1 MLPRTG
7 NSPKAAKKKTSGSS
21 RTSNSSRVSP
31 SSHTSAAKSSG
42 STNSSQPAGN
52 SVASDTARSAEISLA
67 SGSSQPSRSSHNA
80 AIDGL
85 RALAII
91 GVVAYHVRPSLL
103 SGGFLGVTI
112 FFVISGFLITG
123 SVERRMASKQGFHY
137 VSYLWRKIK
146 RLTFPLLSLIAL
158 VLPAAYLFSP
168 GMLPKLHLDALP
180 SALYASNWVYIFR
193 KVSYFAAAG
202 LPSPLTHLWFLAVT
216 MQFYLVWVS
225 ALWLMHRFNLR
236 LRTRFLITLLLAVA
250 STVLMML
257 LYVPGADVSRVYYGL
272 DTRFSE
278 LMIGALLAFMVEQAR
293 TKRSGADERDERSG
307 QLEDNT
313 QRNAA
318 TGPATNT
325 VSWSNPVNLLLAGA
339 GFCLLAALIILYFV
353 SKGTD
358 AMLYRG
364 GFQAVA
370 LIVALLIV
378 VVLLPGNLF
387 RSLLGS
393 RVFRYIG
400 SRSFSIYLVHYPLLE
415 FMNPAIRTQPLR
427 WWEWIVQ
434 FLILWAVCE
443 AFYQVAEAA
452 RKAVPVGNVPFGEMR
467 LVTKILASLGV
478 VAVVL
483 CTVLPVDFNQIAAK
497 RSDALRAEYLSI
509 GRSLGIA
516 TPIRR
521 DLLTLRRSA
530 VPKPSLN
537 LPPRLV
543 PKAAKVPKNLNT
555 KGWTY
560 DAATGSCSANPLI
573 ISDSVE
579 MGAHDFVAQHIPAS
593 VQDNMVGRHF
603 ATGADLYHRHQAQ
616 GQAGSVVVMALGTND
631 SIANAQQV
639 EDLIA
644 AVGNEPLYLTTVR
657 SPTGWQD
664 SNNQILRSVVAKHK
678 NVGLLDWYSISNGH
692 PEYFYDDGTH
702 LTPGEGGGR
711 EAYGI
716 MIRQSL
722 CGQ

>member
-1 MLPRTG
+1 MD
-7 NSPKAAKKKTSGSS
+7 A
-21 RTSNSSRVSP
+21 
-31 SSHTSAAKSSG
+31 
-42 STNSSQPAGN
+42 
-52 SVASDTARSAEISLA
+52 SVASHLSSA
-67 SGSSQPSRSSHNA
+67 SRNN

-112 FFVISGFLITG
+112 FFVISGFLITS
-123 SVERRMASKQGFHY
+123 SVERRMASLQGFHY
-137 VSYLWRKIK
+137 GSYLWHKIK

-158 VLPAAYLFSP
+158 VVPAAYFLSP

-193 KVSYFAAAG
+193 KVSYFTAAG

-225 ALWLMHRFNLR
+225 LLWLMHRLNLR
-236 LRTRFLITLLLAVA
+236 LRTRFSLTLLIAVI
-250 STVLMML
+250 STALMVV

-278 LMIGALLAFMVEQAR
+278 LMVGALLAFVAEWAK
-293 TKRSGADERDERSG
+293 TKHGGKDEKQEKEKS
-307 QLEDNT
+307 
-313 QRNAA
+313 
-318 TGPATNT
+318 TNT
-325 VSWSNPVNLLLAGA
+325 GNWSSPVNLLLAAA
-339 GFCLLAALIILYFV
+339 GFCLLTALVVLYSV
-353 SKGTD
+353 CTGND

-364 GFQAVA
+364 GLQVVA
-370 LIVALLIV
+370 LIVAMLLAI
-378 VVLLPGNLF
+378 VLLPGNLC

-393 RVFRYIG
+393 RVLRYIG

-427 WWEWIVQ
+427 WWEWIIQ
-434 FLILWAVCE
+434 FLVLWGVCE
-443 AFYQVAEAA
+443 AFYQMVEAV
-452 RKAVPVGNVPFGEMR
+452 RKVVPEGKAPFREMR
-467 LVTKILASLGV
+467 LVTKLLALCGV

-483 CTVLPVDFNQIAAK
+483 CTALPVDFNQIATR
-497 RSDALRAEYLSI
+497 RSASLRREYLSVE
-509 GRSLGIA
+509 RSLGIA

-530 VPKPSLN
+530 VPKPSLD

-543 PKAAKVPKNLNT
+543 PVAAKVPKNLDT

-560 DAATGSCSANPLI
+560 DATTGSCSANPLI

-579 MGAHDFVAQHIPAS
+579 MGAHDFVQQHIPAS
-593 VQDNMVGRHF
+593 IQDNMVGRHF
-603 ATGADLYHRHQAQ
+603 ATGSDLYHQHQAQ
-616 GQAGSVVVMALGTND
+616 GEAGRVVVMALGTND
-631 SIANAQQV
+631 RIVDEQQV

-644 AVGNEPLYLTTVR
+644 SVGDEPLYLTTVR
-657 SPTGWQD
+657 SPDSWQD
-664 SNNQILRSVVAKHK
+664 SNNQILRSVAAKHK
-678 NVGLLDWYSISNGH
+678 NVGLLDWYSVSNAH

-702 LTPGEGGGR
+702 LTPGENGGR

-716 MIRQSL
+716 MLRQGL

>member
-1 MLPRTG
+1 MPRTG
-7 NSPKAAKKKTSGSS
+7 KSPNVAEMDA
-21 RTSNSSRVSP
+21 
-31 SSHTSAAKSSG
+31 
-42 STNSSQPAGN
+42 
-52 SVASDTARSAEISLA
+52 SVASHLSSA
-67 SGSSQPSRSSHNA
+67 SRNN

-112 FFVISGFLITG
+112 FFVISGFLITS
-123 SVERRMASKQGFHY
+123 SVERRMASLQGFHY
-137 VSYLWRKIK
+137 GSYLWHKIK

-158 VLPAAYLFSP
+158 VVPAAYFLSP

-193 KVSYFAAAG
+193 KVSYFTAAG

-225 ALWLMHRFNLR
+225 LLWLMHRLNLR
-236 LRTRFLITLLLAVA
+236 LRTRFSLTLLIAVI
-250 STVLMML
+250 STALMVV

-278 LMIGALLAFMVEQAR
+278 LMVGALLAFVAEWAK
-293 TKRSGADERDERSG
+293 TKHGGKDEKQEKEKS
-307 QLEDNT
+307 
-313 QRNAA
+313 
-318 TGPATNT
+318 TNT
-325 VSWSNPVNLLLAGA
+325 GNWSSPVNLLLAAA
-339 GFCLLAALIILYFV
+339 GFCLLTALVVLYSV
-353 SKGTD
+353 CTGND

-364 GFQAVA
+364 GLQVVA
-370 LIVALLIV
+370 LIVAMLLAI
-378 VVLLPGNLF
+378 VLLPGNLC

-393 RVFRYIG
+393 RVLRYIG

-427 WWEWIVQ
+427 WWEWIIQ
-434 FLILWAVCE
+434 FLVLWGVCE
-443 AFYQVAEAA
+443 AFYQMVEAV
-452 RKAVPVGNVPFGEMR
+452 RKVVPEGKAPFREMR
-467 LVTKILASLGV
+467 LVTKLLALCGV

-483 CTVLPVDFNQIAAK
+483 CTALPVDFNQIATR
-497 RSDALRAEYLSI
+497 RSASLRREYLSVE
-509 GRSLGIA
+509 RSLGIA

-530 VPKPSLN
+530 VPKPSLD

-543 PKAAKVPKNLNT
+543 PVAAKVPKNLDT

-560 DAATGSCSANPLI
+560 DATTGSCSANPLI

-579 MGAHDFVAQHIPAS
+579 MGAHDFVQQHIPAS
-593 VQDNMVGRHF
+593 IQDNMVGRHF
-603 ATGADLYHRHQAQ
+603 ATGSDLYHQHQAQ
-616 GQAGSVVVMALGTND
+616 GEAGRVVVMALGTND
-631 SIANAQQV
+631 RIVDEQQV

-644 AVGNEPLYLTTVR
+644 SVGDEPLYLTTVR
-657 SPTGWQD
+657 SPDSWQD
-664 SNNQILRSVVAKHK
+664 SNNQILRSVAAKHK
-678 NVGLLDWYSISNGH
+678 NVGLLDWYSVSNAH

-702 LTPGEGGGR
+702 LTPGENGGR

-716 MIRQSL
+716 MLRQGL

>member
-1 MLPRTG
+1 M
-7 NSPKAAKKKTSGSS
+7 
-21 RTSNSSRVSP
+21 
-31 SSHTSAAKSSG
+31 
-42 STNSSQPAGN
+42 
-52 SVASDTARSAEISLA
+52 
-67 SGSSQPSRSSHNA
+67 
-80 AIDGL
+80 
-85 RALAII
+85 
-91 GVVAYHVRPSLL
+91 VAYHIRPSLL

-123 SVERRMASKQGFHY
+123 SVERRMASKRGFHY
-137 VSYLWRKIK
+137 ASYLWRKIK

-158 VLPAAYLFSP
+158 VVPTAYFLSP
-168 GMLPKLHLDALP
+168 GMLPKLHLDAWP
-180 SALYASNWVYIFR
+180 SALYISNWGYIFR

-216 MQFYLVWVS
+216 MQFYLLWVS
-225 ALWLMHRFNLR
+225 LLWLMHRLNLR
-236 LRTRFLITLLLAVA
+236 LRTRFLVTLVIAVA
-250 STVLMML
+250 STALMVT
-257 LYVPGADVSRVYYGL
+257 LYIPGADVSRVYYGL

-278 LMIGALLAFMVEQAR
+278 LMIGALLAFMVERVKA
-293 TKRSGADERDERSG
+293 KRDERNKSNEKVEND
-307 QLEDNT
+307 QV
-313 QRNAA
+313 
-318 TGPATNT
+318 TN
-325 VSWSNPVNLLLAGA
+325 SEPRSSQVNLLLASA
-339 GFCLLAALIILYFV
+339 GFCLLFALIILFCISQGNDV
-353 SKGTD
+353 I
-358 AMLYRG
+358 LYRG

-370 LIVALLIV
+370 LIAALLIA
-378 VVLLPGNLF
+378 VVLVPGNLC

-443 AFYQVAEAA
+443 GFYQMAEAV
-452 RKAVPVGNVPFGEMR
+452 RKAVPEGKTPFREMR
-467 LVTKILASLGV
+467 LITKILALLGV

-483 CTVLPVDFNQIAAK
+483 CTALPVDFNRIAAQ
-497 RSDALRAEYLSI
+497 RSDALREEYLSI

-516 TPIRR
+516 TPIKR

-530 VPKPSLN
+530 VPKPSRN

-543 PKAAKVPKNLNT
+543 PKAAKVPKNLST

-579 MGAHDFVAQHIPAS
+579 MGAHDFVQEHIPAS

-603 ATGADLYHRHQAQ
+603 GTGADLYRQHQTQ
-616 GQAGSVVVMALGTND
+616 GQAGSVVIMALGTND
-631 SIANAQQV
+631 RIADEQQV
-639 EDLIA
+639 EDLIG

-657 SPTGWQD
+657 SPTDWQD
-664 SNNQILRSVVAKHK
+664 SNNRILRSVVAKHK
-678 NVGLLDWYSISNGH
+678 NVGLLDWYSLSNAH

-716 MIRQSL
+716 MLRQGL

>member
-1 MLPRTG
+1 MLGRTG
-7 NSPKAAKKKTSGSS
+7 NSPKPAEINASS
-21 RTSNSSRVSP
+21 SNP
-31 SSHTSAAKSSG
+31 AESSHRVQSPLTSISSHASDSSG
-42 STNSSQPAGN
+42 TSELSGPSESSQSTN
-52 SVASDTARSAEISLA
+52 
-67 SGSSQPSRSSHNA
+67 PSRPSVFSRND

-123 SVERRMASKQGFHY
+123 SVERRMASPQGFHY
-137 VSYLWRKIK
+137 ASYLWRKIK

-158 VLPAAYLFSP
+158 VVPTAYLLSP

-193 KVSYFAAAG
+193 KVSYFTAAG

-225 ALWLMHRFNLR
+225 VLWLMHRLNLK
-236 LRTRFLITLLLAVA
+236 LRTRFLATFLLAA
-250 STVLMML
+250 ISTALMVI

-278 LMIGALLAFMVEQAR
+278 LMIGALLSFMVERAEIKHGEKEEKEK
-293 TKRSGADERDERSG
+293 TA
-307 QLEDNT
+307 NT
-313 QRNAA
+313 
-318 TGPATNT
+318 G
-325 VSWSNPVNLLLAGA
+325 SWSSPVNLLFAGA
-339 GFCLLAALIILYFV
+339 GFCLLAALIVLYCV
-353 SKGTD
+353 SGGNDT
-358 AMLYRG
+358 MLYRG
-364 GFQAVA
+364 GLQAVA
-370 LIVALLIV
+370 IIVALLLAIV
-378 VVLLPGNLF
+378 LIPGNLC
-387 RSLLGS
+387 SSVLGS
-393 RVFRYIG
+393 RVLRYIG

-443 AFYQVAEAA
+443 GFYQVAEAL
-452 RKAVPVGNVPFGEMR
+452 RKVVPPEGKAPFREMR
-467 LVTKILASLGV
+467 LVTKILAFCGV
-478 VAVVL
+478 VAVLV
-483 CTVLPVDFNQIAAK
+483 CTALPVDFNQIAAR
-497 RSDALRAEYLSI
+497 RSASLRREYLSVEH
-509 GRSLGIA
+509 SLGIA

-530 VPKPSLN
+530 VPKPSVN

-543 PKAAKVPKNLNT
+543 PVAAKVPKNLDT

-579 MGAHDFVAQHIPAS
+579 MGAHDFVQQHIPAS

-603 ATGADLYHRHQAQ
+603 ATGSDLYQQHQAQ
-616 GQAGSVVVMALGTND
+616 GEAGSVVVMALGTND
-631 SIANAQQV
+631 RIADEQQV

-644 AVGNEPLYLTTVR
+644 AVGDEPLYLTTVR
-657 SPTGWQD
+657 SPDSWQD

-678 NVGLLDWYSISNGH
+678 NVGLLDWYSVSNMH

-702 LTPGEGGGR
+702 LTPGENGGR
-711 EAYGI
+711 AAYGI
-716 MIRQSL
+716 MLRQGL

>member
-1 MLPRTG
+1 M
-7 NSPKAAKKKTSGSS
+7 
-21 RTSNSSRVSP
+21 
-31 SSHTSAAKSSG
+31 
-42 STNSSQPAGN
+42 
-52 SVASDTARSAEISLA
+52 
-67 SGSSQPSRSSHNA
+67 
-80 AIDGL
+80 
-85 RALAII
+85 
-91 GVVAYHVRPSLL
+91 VAYHVRPSLL

-137 VSYLWRKIK
+137 ASYLWRKIK

-158 VLPAAYLFSP
+158 VVPAAYFLSP

-180 SALYASNWVYIFR
+180 SALYVSNWVYIFR

-216 MQFYLVWVS
+216 MQFYLVWIS
-225 ALWLMHRFNLR
+225 LLWLMHRFSLR

-250 STVLMML
+250 STVLMMM
-257 LYVPGADVSRVYYGL
+257 LYVPGSDVSRVYYGL

-278 LMIGALLAFMVEQAR
+278 LMIGALLAFAVEQAR
-293 TKRSGADERDERSG
+293 TKRSESDGRDERAE
-307 QLEDNT
+307 QPEQNT
-313 QRNAA
+313 QHNEKSE
-318 TGPATNT
+318 PATNAE
-325 VSWSNPVNLLLAGA
+325 SWSNPVNLLLAAA

-353 SKGTD
+353 SNGND
-358 AMLYRG
+358 EMLYRG
-364 GFQAVA
+364 GFQAAA

-378 VVLLPGNLF
+378 VVLVPGNF
-387 RSLLGS
+387 CRSLLGS

-443 AFYQVAEAA
+443 AFYQMAEAV
-452 RKAVPVGNVPFGEMR
+452 RKVIPAGKTPFREMR
-467 LVTKILASLGV
+467 LVTKILSFLGV

-483 CTVLPVDFNQIAAK
+483 CTALPVDFNQIAAK
-497 RSDALRAEYLSI
+497 RSDALRQDYLSI

-560 DAATGSCSANPLI
+560 DASTGSCTANPLI

-579 MGAHDFVAQHIPAS
+579 MGAHDFVQEHIPAS

-603 ATGADLYHRHQAQ
+603 ATGADLYRQHQAQ
-616 GQAGSVVVMALGTND
+616 GQAGSVVIMALGTND
-631 SIANAQQV
+631 RIADAQQV

-664 SNNQILRSVVAKHK
+664 SNNQILRSVVAKYK
-678 NVGLLDWYSISNGH
+678 NVGLLDWYAISDGH

-716 MIRQSL
+716 MIRQGL